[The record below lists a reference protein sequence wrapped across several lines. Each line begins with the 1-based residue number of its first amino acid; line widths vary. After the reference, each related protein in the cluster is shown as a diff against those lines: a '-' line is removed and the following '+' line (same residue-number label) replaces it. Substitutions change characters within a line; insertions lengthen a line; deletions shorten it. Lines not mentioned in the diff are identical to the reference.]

1 MICTTLSVIAGWC
14 GGTVAPEYAEVSIR
28 GVSTDT
34 RTIQAGQL
42 FIPLQGDRFDGH
54 DYIEA
59 AIQAGAAAVLTA
71 RELSPEIPAIRV
83 EDTMKAMLDI
93 SSAYRDSLK
102 ARVVAITGSV
112 GKTTTKE
119 MIAAILATT
128 YRVWKTRENH
138 NNRIGLSQ
146 TILDT
151 PADTEYLVLEL
162 GMNHFGEM
170 RELTAV
176 AKPDLVVITNI
187 GSMHI
192 EHLGSREGI
201 LQAKLEILEGLRP
214 GGTAVF
220 NGDEPLLWGLHN
232 IQADRIIYFGIEND
246 KCDIRAKNLETP
258 EGGIRFTIEGLGQRF
273 DVYVPMEGR
282 HSSQNATAAAAVAVC
297 CNVLPA
303 NIQTALSRFQN
314 TDMRQKTYEAKGYTI
329 IDDCYNAG
337 PESMEAAILV
347 LGDKKVR
354 GRRIAVLGDMLELG
368 DRAAA
373 EHYRIGR
380 IAANKTDMILA
391 YGPNAERV
399 ISGAMTGGMKN
410 TQAMSFDTQ
419 EEMVNALV
427 SRARPGD
434 VLLFK
439 GSRGMRMEKALEL
452 FLELQPEPL

>member
-71 RELSPEIPAIRV
+71 RDLSPEIPAIRV
-83 EDTMKAMLDI
+83 EDIMKAMLDI

-146 TILDT
+146 TLLDT

-176 AKPDLVVITNI
+176 AKPDWI
-187 GSMHI
+187 
-192 EHLGSREGI
+192 
-201 LQAKLEILEGLRP
+201 K
-214 GGTAVF
+214 VF
-220 NGDEPLLWGLHN
+220 KINLL
-232 IQADRIIYFGIEND
+232 
-246 KCDIRAKNLETP
+246 
-258 EGGIRFTIEGLGQRF
+258 
-273 DVYVPMEGR
+273 
-282 HSSQNATAAAAVAVC
+282 
-297 CNVLPA
+297 
-303 NIQTALSRFQN
+303 ALNFS
-314 TDMRQKTYEAKGYTI
+314 
-329 IDDCYNAG
+329 
-337 PESMEAAILV
+337 
-347 LGDKKVR
+347 
-354 GRRIAVLGDMLELG
+354 
-368 DRAAA
+368 
-373 EHYRIGR
+373 
-380 IAANKTDMILA
+380 LA
-391 YGPNAERV
+391 YY
-399 ISGAMTGGMKN
+399 
-410 TQAMSFDTQ
+410 F
-419 EEMVNALV
+419 
-427 SRARPGD
+427 
-434 VLLFK
+434 
-439 GSRGMRMEKALEL
+439 
-452 FLELQPEPL
+452 